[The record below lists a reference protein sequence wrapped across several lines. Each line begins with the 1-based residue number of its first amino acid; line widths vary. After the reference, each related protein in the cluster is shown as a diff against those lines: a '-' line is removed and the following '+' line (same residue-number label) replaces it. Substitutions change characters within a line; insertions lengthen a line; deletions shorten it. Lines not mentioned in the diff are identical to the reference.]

1 MRNLSERLLGS
12 RRRSLSER
20 TRVGIVGGTGP
31 LGRGLAA
38 RLSYS
43 YDVLIGSREE
53 AKAEGAAEE
62 VSRLTGRKVRG
73 ATNLE
78 AARACDNAIL
88 ALPDL
93 AASELIQEMKKEL
106 GGKLVISPIVPMRIK
121 DGLFTYSP
129 GDGSAAES
137 VASILDRS
145 RVAAAF
151 HTVPAPK
158 LLAIGE
164 KLEYTVPVAAERRET
179 FKEVATLVS
188 SIQDL
193 RPLYAGPL
201 SSARTIEALTPL
213 LLNLA
218 RLNGRKNLS
227 VRIV

>member
-1 MRNLSERLLGS
+1 LSEI
-12 RRRSLSER
+12 RRI
-20 TRVGIVGGTGP
+20 GIVGGTGP

-38 RLSYS
+38 RLSYK

-53 AKAEGAAEE
+53 TRAEGAAEE

-78 AARACDNAIL
+78 AARACDSAIL

-93 AASELIQEMKKEL
+93 AASELLQEMEKEL
-106 GGKLVISPIVPMRIK
+106 GGKLVISPIVPMEMK
-121 DGLFTYSP
+121 DGRFSYSP
-129 GDGSAAES
+129 SDGSAAES

-179 FKEVATLVS
+179 FKEVATIVS

-213 LLNLA
+213 LLNLG
-218 RLNGRKNLS
+218 RLNGMKNLS
-227 VRIV
+227 IRMV

>member
-1 MRNLSERLLGS
+1 M
-12 RRRSLSER
+12 SER

-43 YDVLIGSREE
+43 YEVLIGSREE

-179 FKEVATLVS
+179 FKEAATVVS

-193 RPLYAGPL
+193 KPLYAGPL

-218 RLNGRKNLS
+218 RLNGTRNLS
-227 VRIV
+227 MTII